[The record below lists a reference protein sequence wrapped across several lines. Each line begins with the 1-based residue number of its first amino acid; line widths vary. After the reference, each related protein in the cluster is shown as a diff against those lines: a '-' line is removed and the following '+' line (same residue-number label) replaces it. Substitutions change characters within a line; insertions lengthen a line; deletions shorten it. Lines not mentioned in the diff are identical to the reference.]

1 MTAVDSMTDI
11 GLCALAERIAH
22 RDVSAL
28 AVTEAFLERFRVVGD
43 TLNCVRSMDSERALR
58 TAERIDAA
66 LKRNESPGP
75 LWGVPLAHK
84 DLFYRA
90 GKVVTCGSSI
100 RRDYVP
106 AITATVLDRLDQAGT
121 VTLGTLSLAEF
132 AMGPTGWNEHF
143 GPTRNPW
150 NTAHVSGGSSSGS
163 GAAVAAGLAA
173 GSLGTDTGGSVRI
186 PAAFCGVTGLKPT
199 QGRVS
204 RFGVLPLSHSL
215 DCVGLVTRSA
225 RDCARLLSVIAGPD
239 PADPTAA
246 EIAVPNYEGLLD
258 GDVRGMRVAVPRAI
272 IEAMAEPDVA
282 QAVTGI
288 VETLSERGVSR
299 LDVADPDIALLN
311 ALNGLLFLSE
321 AAAVHAPWL
330 TERRDDYGPQVRERL
345 LRGLY
350 FPATRYIDAMRLR
363 GPMLKA
369 FLKETLADADA
380 LILPTLPVTAPTV
393 EAAASRD
400 ISAVMALNA
409 KLTPF
414 TPLANYLG
422 LPALGIPGGFDRNGM
437 PIGVQLIGRPFA
449 EGRLLRLADAFQR
462 DTTWHQAF
470 PHVA

>member
-1 MTAVDSMTDI
+1 MTAVDGLAEL
-11 GLCALAERIAH
+11 GLCDLAERIAR
-22 RDVSAL
+22 RDVSAV
-28 AVTEAFLERFRVVGD
+28 AVAEAFLERFRTVGD
-43 TLNCVRSMDSERALR
+43 PLNCVRTVDPESALR
-58 TAERIDAA
+58 TADHIDAA
-66 LKRNESPGP
+66 LKRNDPPGP

-90 GKVVTCGSSI
+90 GKVVTCGSAI

-106 AITATVLDRLDQAGT
+106 AVTATVLDRLEQAGA
-121 VTLGTLSLAEF
+121 VTLGALSLAEF

-173 GSLGTDTGGSVRI
+173 GSLGTDTGGSIRI

-199 QGRVS
+199 PGRIS

-215 DCVGLVTRSA
+215 DCVGPVTRSV
-225 RDCARLLSVIAGPD
+225 RDCARLLSVIAGID

-246 EIAVPNYEGLLD
+246 DVAVPDYESLLD
-258 GDVRGMRVAVPRAI
+258 GDVRGMRVAVPPTLI
-272 IEAMAEPDVA
+272 DAMADPDVA
-282 QAVTGI
+282 RAVTGM
-288 VETLSERGVSR
+288 VDTLSERGVSR
-299 LDVADPDIALLN
+299 IDVADPDLAFLN
-311 ALNGLLFLSE
+311 ALNGLVFLSE

-330 TERRDDYGPQVRERL
+330 AERREDYGPQVRERL
-345 LRGLY
+345 LCGLY

-363 GPMLKA
+363 GPLLKT
-369 FLKETLADADA
+369 FLNETLADADA
-380 LILPTLPVTAPTV
+380 LILPTVPVTAPTV

-422 LPALGIPGGFDRNGM
+422 LPALGIPAGFDRNGL

-449 EGRLLRLADAFQR
+449 EDRILRLADAFQR
-462 DTTWHQAF
+462 DTDWHQAF
-470 PHVA
+470 PSMA

>member
-1 MTAVDSMTDI
+1 MNALDGMAGI
-11 GLCALAERIAH
+11 GLCALAERIAQ
-22 RDVSAL
+22 RDVSAV
-28 AVTEAFLERFRVVGD
+28 AVTEALLERFRVVGA
-43 TLNCVRSMDSERALR
+43 TLNCIRSVDSDTALR
-58 TAERIDAA
+58 AAERIDAA
-66 LKRNESPGP
+66 LKRNEPAGP
-75 LWGVPLAHK
+75 LWGIPLAHK

-106 AITATVLDRLDQAGT
+106 AITATVLERLDRAGAI
-121 VTLGTLSLAEF
+121 TLGTLSLAEF

-163 GAAVAAGLAA
+163 GAAVGAGLVA

-186 PAAFCGVTGLKPT
+186 PASFCGVTGLKPT
-199 QGRVS
+199 QGRIS
-204 RFGVLPLSHSL
+204 RVGVLPLSHSL

-225 RDCARLLSVIAGPD
+225 RDCARLLSVIAGAD
-239 PADPTAA
+239 PADPTADG
-246 EIAVPNYEGLLD
+246 IAVPNYEGLLD

-272 IEAMAEPDVA
+272 IEAMADPDVA
-282 QAVTGI
+282 QAVTGL
-288 VETLSERGVSR
+288 VETLGERGVSR
-299 LDVADPDIALLN
+299 SDVADPDIALLN
-311 ALNGLLFLSE
+311 ALNGLVFLSE

-330 TERRDDYGPQVRERL
+330 AERREDYGPQVRERL
-345 LRGLY
+345 LCGLY

-369 FLKETLADADA
+369 FLSDTLADADA

-414 TPLANYLG
+414 TPFANYLG
-422 LPALGIPGGFDRNGM
+422 LPALDVPGGVDRNGM
-437 PIGVQLIGRPFA
+437 PIGVQLIGRPFS
-449 EGRLLRLADAFQR
+449 EDQLLKLADAIQR
-462 DTTWHQAF
+462 DTTWHQAV
-470 PHVA
+470 PQMA